1 MKWVTTANV
10 HFDRVASPWL
20 ITRFIDKDAQFLFVP
35 RGQTGTLPQDAIPIA
50 IPGHKLGPH
59 DENGTTFEKLL
70 KEYKLTDPALAD
82 MGKFVNAGVNYVLHG
97 YRPPATDRLGQV
109 AVGYLAFSDGMGIV
123 EPDDAKRLE
132 RSYMVYDALY
142 AAIKAGKVKA

>member
-20 ITRFIDKDAQFLFVP
+20 IRRFIDKDAEFLFIP
-35 RGQTGTLPQDAIPIA
+35 RGQTQNLPKDAIPIA
-50 IPGHKLGPH
+50 VPGTKLGPH

-70 KEYKLTDPALAD
+70 KEYKLTDPALLD
-82 MGKFVNAGVNYVLHG
+82 MGKFVNAGVKYVIDG

-109 AVGYLAFSDGMGIV
+109 AVGFLAFSDGMGIL

-132 RSYMVYDALY
+132 RSYHAYDALY
-142 AAIKAGKVKA
+142 AAIKGGKVKA

>member
-20 ITRFIDKDAQFLFVP
+20 IKRFIDKDAEFAFVP
-35 RGQTGTLPQDAIPIA
+35 RGQVANLPTDAIPIA
-50 IPGHKLGPH
+50 IPGTKLGPH

-70 KEYKLTDPALAD
+70 KEYTLTDPALAD
-82 MGKFVNAGVNYVLHG
+82 MGKFVSAGVNYVLHG

-109 AVGYLAFSDGMGIV
+109 AVGFLAFSDGMV
-123 EPDDAKRLE
+123 LLESNDAKRLE
-132 RSYMVYDALY
+132 ASYHAYDALY
-142 AAIKAGKVKA
+142 AAIKGGKVKS